1 VDGLNQITQ
10 NGDVQ
15 IELTQGS
22 RILFQS
28 PKTGGNNDIGHN
40 SLAVPRIT
48 ADGTSSASVP
58 DNYWLTATPD
68 PTLFVE
74 VNQGSIDWNPYLT
87 SSVIS
92 QTAEWT
98 CDRFMKRRSPAQL
111 NQPTRAE
118 LMDFARAGRMT
129 EVYSLLDSAITNS
142 ATSGGRVLLMRELMR
157 MELFHLREFP
167 DSTNASRNRLLRYLR
182 GPQVNI
188 SAAYAADLVALQA
201 VYFTFA
207 GYPDSAD
214 THFDMLARSYGNT
227 AAYRNSLHARLC
239 NSFIKLD
246 SAAIDETILA
256 MNAAALD
263 SSLLRLA
270 RTERRAYY
278 RCKKSGLLPKRVLRD
293 CDIVLPGMSIPMMV
307 HPNPANPTTTVSMT
321 LPEAMD
327 LRVALLTVDGRE
339 LRTVF
344 EGHRDKGLLTLPVDL
359 AGLQSGVYLCTL
371 RAGAYSG
378 MTRIVTLK

>member
-1 VDGLNQITQ
+1 
-10 NGDVQ
+10 
-15 IELTQGS
+15 
-22 RILFQS
+22 
-28 PKTGGNNDIGHN
+28 
-40 SLAVPRIT
+40 
-48 ADGTSSASVP
+48 
-58 DNYWLTATPD
+58 
-68 PTLFVE
+68 
-74 VNQGSIDWNPYLT
+74 
-87 SSVIS
+87 
-92 QTAEWT
+92 
-98 CDRFMKRRSPAQL
+98 
-111 NQPTRAE
+111 
-118 LMDFARAGRMT
+118 MT
-129 EVYSLLDSAITNS
+129 EVYSLLDSAVIHAS
-142 ATSGGRVLLMRELMR
+142 TSVRRMTLLREFVR
-157 MELFHLREFP
+157 MELLHVRAFP
-167 DSTNASRNRLLRYLR
+167 DSVETSRNRLMRYLR
-182 GPQVNI
+182 SRSTILQAG
-188 SAAYAADLVALQA
+188 SAADVLSMQA

-214 THFDMLARSYGNT
+214 QHFDMLARSYRNT

-256 MNAAALD
+256 MNAAAMD

-278 RCKKSGLLPKRVLRD
+278 RCKKSGLLPKRVHHHG
-293 CDIVLPGMSIPMMV
+293 DISLPGMSIPMMV

-344 EGHRDKGLLTLPVDL
+344 EGRRDKGPLTLSVDV
-359 AGLQSGVYLCTL
+359 ADLQSGVYLCTL
-371 RAGAYSG
+371 RSGAYSG